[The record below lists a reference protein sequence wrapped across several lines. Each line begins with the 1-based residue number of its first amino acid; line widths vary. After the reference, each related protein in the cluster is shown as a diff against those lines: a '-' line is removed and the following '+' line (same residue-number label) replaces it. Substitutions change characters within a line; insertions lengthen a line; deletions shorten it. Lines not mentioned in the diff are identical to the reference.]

1 MLQVARLAANPLRD
15 AADLVAGFVRGQL
28 NPDGGFANK
37 AGDSDLYYTV
47 FGIDCLIALR
57 QDVPADRIAPF
68 LATFGDGEALDLVH
82 LTSLARCWSAIGR
95 ADEAARLRPHVLERL
110 EQHRT
115 PEGGYHVERGAA
127 HGSAYGCFLALG
139 ASQDVA
145 ADLTPEQR
153 EGIRACL
160 DALACG
166 DGSYSNDTDITLGS
180 TPATAAAVTL
190 QHQLGLP
197 IGSRS
202 ADWLLARSHNEGGFF
217 ALPGAPI
224 PDLLSTAVAL
234 HALTAVHADI
244 AAVKERCLDFIDTL
258 WTAKGSFY
266 GNWAEETLDVE
277 YTYYGLLALGH
288 LSL

>member
-15 AADLVAGFVRGQL
+15 AAGLVAAFVRGQL

-57 QDVPADRIAPF
+57 QDVPAEAVAHF
-68 LATFGDGEALDLVH
+68 LHTFGDGDSLDLVH
-82 LTSLARCWSAIGR
+82 LTSLARCWSAISR
-95 ADEAARLRPHVLERL
+95 ADEAARLRPHVMDRL
-110 EQHRT
+110 QEHRT
-115 PEGGYHVERGAA
+115 PEGGYHVERNAS

-145 ADLTPEQR
+145 GAPPDSGGVR
-153 EGIRACL
+153 RCL
-160 DALACG
+160 DGLACG

-180 TPATAAAVTL
+180 TPATAAALTL

-197 IGSRS
+197 LDPRS
-202 ADWLLARSHNEGGFF
+202 SPWLLARCHDEGGFF

-234 HALTAVHADI
+234 HALTATHADLSG
-244 AAVKERCLDFIDTL
+244 VKERCLDFIDTL

-288 LSL
+288 LSLI

>member
-15 AADLVAGFVRGQL
+15 AAGLVAAFVRGQL

-57 QDVPADRIAPF
+57 QDVPVEAVARF
-68 LATFGDGEALDLVH
+68 LRGFGDGDALDLVH
-82 LTSLARCWSAIGR
+82 LTSLARCWVAIGHTQ
-95 ADEAARLRPHVLERL
+95 EVSRLRPHVIARL
-110 EQHRT
+110 AQHRT
-115 PEGGYHVERGAA
+115 PEGGYHVEANAA

-145 ADLTPEQR
+145 ASPPHV
-153 EGIRACL
+153 EGVRLCL
-160 DALACG
+160 DGLACG

-180 TPATAAAVTL
+180 TPATAAALTL

-197 IGSRS
+197 IDPRS
-202 ADWLLARSHNEGGFF
+202 SQWLLERCHEEGGFF

-224 PDLLSTAVAL
+224 PDLLSTAVTL
-234 HALTAVHADI
+234 HALTAVHADLSG
-244 AAVKERCLDFIDTL
+244 VKERCLDFIDTL

-288 LSL
+288 LSLI